1 MAATNETRRLSIG
14 IPARADGPAAH
25 FRFGQSPGGTAAFPK
40 FADVQS
46 NIVLVA
52 ADQSRCR

>member
-14 IPARADGPAAH
+14 IPARANGPAAQ

-40 FADVQS
+40 FADAPS
-46 NIVLVA
+46 NIVSTA
-52 ADQSRCR
+52 ANQSGCR